1 MTKDR
6 KIKIVILAAGKGKRM
21 GSDLPKALSPLKGK
35 PMIKHVIDAINK
47 AHDEKPYTIIG
58 HQAELMKTELKDL
71 CFYIIQNEIL
81 GTGHAVSCAKGDC
94 GDADDIVVLSGD
106 QPFITAETIRN
117 LIEKHLASKAMITFT
132 TTILSD
138 FEDWRKAFIAFGRI
152 LRKDEK
158 VLGIREYRD
167 ATEGEKRLKEVNAGC
182 YIFNA
187 EWLWKNLEKIK
198 NENSQKEYYLTDLFK
213 IAAEK
218 GDKIETITIEPHEAL
233 GANTK
238 EELEILENF
247 VA

>member
-21 GSDLPKALSPLKGK
+21 QSDLPKSLCSLKGK

-47 AHDEKPYTIIG
+47 AHNEKPYTIIG

-71 CFYIIQNEIL
+71 CFYIMQNEIL

-106 QPFITAETIRN
+106 QPFITAETIKN
-117 LIEKHLASKAMITFT
+117 LIEKHLDTKAMVTFT
-132 TTILSD
+132 TTVLPD
-138 FEDWRKAFIAFGRI
+138 FEEWRKAFMSFGRI
-152 LRKDEK
+152 LRKDGEVK
-158 VLGIREYRD
+158 GIREFRD
-167 ATEGEKRLKEVNAGC
+167 ATEEERKIAEVNAGC

-187 EWLWKNLEKIK
+187 KWLWQNLEKIK
-198 NENSQKEYYLTDLFK
+198 NENAQKEYYLTDLFK
-213 IAAEK
+213 IASENS
-218 GDKIETITIEPHEAL
+218 DKIETITIEPHEAL